1 MKTLKVTLQ
10 AEGMAR
16 PMAVTVKLPQNAT
29 DPADN
34 EANAQRAISLL
45 VSELYCKVAVR
56 EQMKEDTAGKWRVV
70 CWSGRVMY
78 NGRTWDSFEDARS
91 YISLM
96 AYRLFP
102 ECDADRQG
110 YEEDLYADPVSKE

>member
-1 MKTLKVTLQ
+1 MKILQVTLQ
-10 AEGMAR
+10 MTGMTR
-16 PMAVTVKLPQNAT
+16 PMAVNLRLPQDAT

-45 VSELYCKVAVR
+45 ASELYCKVAAR
-56 EQMKEDTAGKWRVV
+56 EQMKEDPKGKWRVV

-78 NGRTWDSFEDARS
+78 NGRTWDSFAEARS
-91 YISLM
+91 YIALM

-102 ECDADRQG
+102 DNEADQED
-110 YEEDLYADPVSKE
+110 YEGELYAEPVKE